1 MNRISRRNLMAMAA
15 GMSPFAFIG
24 QAKAGIFGGFATE
37 WTQIANNLQ
46 LISTYIRQGEE
57 LRQKVLMVTDMAK
70 HTLQL
75 PAQIFGPI
83 IGEIAGLHTI
93 VQSGRA
99 LAYSM
104 ANLDAEFRSRF
115 RGFGYSANAWYTQY
129 RDWSQTSLDT
139 TLGAL
144 RAAGLQGQQMSSEQA
159 VLSQLRSMSQT
170 TDGRL
175 KALEVGNQIAEQ
187 QVQQLMKLR
196 QLILADLQSK
206 QAFQAAQIQKQASA
220 EAANERLFNSGAA
233 GSDPRRYQS
242 GWK

>member
-37 WTQIANNLQ
+37 WTQIANNLH
-46 LISTYIRQGEE
+46 LINTYIRQGEE

-83 IGEIAGLHTI
+83 MGEIAGLHTI

-144 RAAGLQGQQMSSEQA
+144 RAAGLQGQQI
-159 VLSQLRSMSQT
+159 VLSR
-170 TDGRL
+170 
-175 KALEVGNQIAEQ
+175 
-187 QVQQLMKLR
+187 
-196 QLILADLQSK
+196 
-206 QAFQAAQIQKQASA
+206 
-220 EAANERLFNSGAA
+220 
-233 GSDPRRYQS
+233 PC
-242 GWK
+242 